1 MTRHLQC
8 FWHDIQ
14 CIWDLTP
21 EWMTTQRLYLT
32 WYQMYLC
39 NQTHLTNDLHFVGKT
54 SFSEQRLKLSILQVG
69 SSVHGILQ
77 ARILEWVAI
86 PFSRGSSQPS
96 NWTPGLLNCK
106 QILYRKA
113 TWEAQVS
120 ISLLLKTRPTV
131 SLQILRL
138 RLECVLRD
146 LAVRQRAHLRVCP
159 GFVQLFGGGSPRVA
173 TRPGAASKRPGLQAS
188 LWPTE

>member
-1 MTRHLQC
+1 MQNWKLRGEC
-8 FWHDIQ
+8 FVLSWED
-14 CIWDLTP
+14 
-21 EWMTTQRLYLT
+21 
-32 WYQMYLC
+32 
-39 NQTHLTNDLHFVGKT
+39 

-86 PFSRGSSQPS
+86 PFSKGSSQPS
-96 NWTPGLLNCK
+96 NRSPGLLNYR
-106 QILYRKA
+106 QNLYRKA

-120 ISLLLKTRPTV
+120 TSLLLKARPTV

-138 RLECVLRD
+138 SLECVLRD
-146 LAVRQRAHLRVCP
+146 LAVRQRAHLRVWP

-173 TRPGAASKRPGLQAS
+173 TRPGAASKHLGLQACH
-188 LWPTE
+188 